1 MPDASV
7 LSQADALMRRHRS
20 FVARGG
26 TADSAALRQ
35 DAERDELDIPVL
47 TEVVA
52 EADTVSLEEKLRASL
67 ENALN
72 SWIEE
77 ILPQRIDLLTEQI
90 REQLLISLSAEAR
103 ASLLPPLL
111 ATLSTFDTPHRGARA
126 DPSL

>member
-1 MPDASV
+1 MPDPSV

-20 FVARGG
+20 FVARG
-26 TADSAALRQ
+26 SAADNSALHQ

-52 EADTVSLEEKLRASL
+52 EADAVSLEEKLRASI

-77 ILPQRIDLLTEQI
+77 TLPQRIDLLTEQI
-90 REQLLISLSAEAR
+90 REQLLTSLSAEAR
-103 ASLLPPLL
+103 ASLLPSLL
-111 ATLSTFDTPHRGARA
+111 ATLSTLDMPHRGTRA
-126 DPSL
+126 SL